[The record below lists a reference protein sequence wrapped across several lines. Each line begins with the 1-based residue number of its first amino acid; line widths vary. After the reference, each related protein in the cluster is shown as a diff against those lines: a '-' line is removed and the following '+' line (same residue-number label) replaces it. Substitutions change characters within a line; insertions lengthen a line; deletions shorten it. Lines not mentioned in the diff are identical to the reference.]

1 MAPEEN
7 AISPRKQTIKQTKKP
22 QSLFERLSENIWKYR
37 KLDQA
42 VNTST
47 KISIVS
53 LWSRSHSPVDNCS
66 LFIQRKEYKSQG
78 TSYKYRECSHS
89 LQQSR
94 RQYSFLFRSAK
105 LAGGVKQ
112 ALHEFLNGDRGNSFP
127 FVTAPKIQIHSNFD
141 RCAAKFFLFS
151 LSASFF

>member
-1 MAPEEN
+1 MQFHRGN
-7 AISPRKQTIKQTKKP
+7 KQSNKQKSHKVYLKDYRKT
-22 QSLFERLSENIWKYR
+22 WKYR

-53 LWSRSHSPVDNCS
+53 SWSRSHSPVDNCS
-66 LFIQRKEYKSQG
+66 LFIRRKEYKSLG
-78 TSYKYRECSHS
+78 TSYKYREWSHS

-94 RQYSFLFRSAK
+94 RQYSFLLRSAK

-141 RCAAKFFLFS
+141 SCVPKFFLFS
-151 LSASFF
+151 LSASFFSCSAV